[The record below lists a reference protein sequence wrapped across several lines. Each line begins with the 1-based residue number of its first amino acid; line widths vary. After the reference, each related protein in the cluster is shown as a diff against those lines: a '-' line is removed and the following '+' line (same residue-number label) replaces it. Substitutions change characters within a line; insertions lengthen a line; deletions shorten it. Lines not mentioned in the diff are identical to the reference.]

1 MIDRF
6 IYFRVEITNVL
17 KYALRDGK
25 VSDTDRGKFEITDND
40 WSYLKS
46 VRDVLEEFRFPTLRL
61 QATSYPTIHQT
72 ISLVYGTLCA
82 LDSPKLQEVCPSNPY
97 FAMGLKA
104 AKSKLLKYFP
114 IYNEDI
120 TSNKMLYI
128 AVVLEPR
135 FKLAAFVEVYEQYKK
150 KYEDITDEC
159 TIVDDDATT
168 VRAAKHVFGFGFA
181 KRASRVDLE
190 TEIDKYFREP
200 QEPEDQDAM
209 AFYKSRK
216 TIYPILY

>member
-82 LDSPKLQEVCPSNPY
+82 LDSPRLQEVCPSNPY
-97 FAMGLKA
+97 FAMGLEA

-135 FKLAAFVEVYEQYKK
+135 FKLAVFESNGFTETQIEAIKKAFVEVYEQYKK

-168 VRAAKHVFGFGFA
+168 VR
-181 KRASRVDLE
+181 
-190 TEIDKYFREP
+190 
-200 QEPEDQDAM
+200 
-209 AFYKSRK
+209 
-216 TIYPILY
+216 